1 MIESLITSLIL
12 TIILE
17 TIFSYMLRIRNI
29 KGLKTIMFVNVYT
42 NPVVVFLSNM
52 VYLDK

>member
-17 TIFSYMLRIRNI
+17 TIFSYMLGI
-29 KGLKTIMFVNVYT
+29 KNNNVC
-42 NPVVVFLSNM
+42 
-52 VYLDK
+52 